1 MTPSEEPTK
10 TGLPKQDQRFDETL
24 SMAKRPI
31 EELNFQSASEY
42 ACAKLLEKYS
52 GWQGIEGIT
61 FQIPVGRC
69 VFDFRI
75 EDTFI
80 EYHPISLRREFLTDS
95 LEKISSAIHRLP
107 KDRKLQVLAAV
118 SEELEAQYEKRRG
131 QVLAAHP
138 TYSRMEL
145 ICAYSPEGFVEDVL
159 KRFHRS
165 GKLENKEVLKEFRK
179 LQRGF
184 KNKL

>member
-1 MTPSEEPTK
+1 MMPSEEPTK
-10 TGLPKQDQRFDETL
+10 TGLPKQTQNFDETL
-24 SMAKRPI
+24 SMAKRPV

-61 FQIPVGRC
+61 FQVPVGRC

-75 EDTFI
+75 GDTFV

-95 LEKISSAIHRLP
+95 LEEISSAIHRLP
-107 KDRKLQVLAAV
+107 KDKKLQVLSAV
-118 SEELEAQYEKRRG
+118 SGELEAQYAKRRG

-138 TYSRMEL
+138 AYSRMDL
-145 ICAYSPEGFVEDVL
+145 ICVHSPEGFVEDVL
-159 KRFHRS
+159 NRFHRS
-165 GKLENKEVLKEFRK
+165 GGLKHDEVLKEFRK

>member
-1 MTPSEEPTK
+1 MPFEEPTK
-10 TGLPKQDQRFDETL
+10 IGLQKQAQSFDETL
-24 SMAKRPI
+24 SMAKRPV

-52 GWQGIEGIT
+52 GWQGVEGIN

-75 EDTFI
+75 GDTFI

-95 LEKISSAIHRLP
+95 LQRISSAINKLP
-107 KDRKLQVLAAV
+107 KDKKLEVLSAV
-118 SEELEAQYEKRRG
+118 SDELEAQYAKRRG
-131 QVLAAHP
+131 QILATHP

-145 ICAYSPEGFVEDVL
+145 VCVYSPEGFVKDVL
-159 KRFHRS
+159 KRFHIS
-165 GKLENKEVLKEFRK
+165 GRMEDKEVLKEFRK